1 MNRVSHFFR
10 GGAAAAALLTLALC
24 ALAPAAA
31 HAQDPAPAEQAPPQ
45 GFVVDTVVVR
55 GTQRVTDEAVRV
67 SSGVRAGSVVNAPL
81 VQEAIRRLMATGNF
95 ESVQVFVRGAEQ
107 GRGALVLAVV
117 ERPLIAEV
125 RFEGLRSVSGATVR
139 DSVRLREGQPLDPQ
153 KVAAARKLTRDL
165 LAARGIQLVSI
176 DTSFTAVP
184 AGGLRLTFRVV
195 EGNRLSLA
203 DVDFTGNTAFSD
215 EALQGAM
222 QTKEEG
228 FWWFRSG
235 RFDRQAFEEDL
246 RSRLPAFYGRHGYID
261 FAVVRDTLVVD
272 PQSGKARLLVEVQEG
287 PQYRLGEFNVQ
298 GNSRFP
304 SEALASMFTT
314 QRRSVLGLPF
324 VGGNREREAG
334 EVFDQ
339 PALNKAAAAIEQQYR
354 NEGYLFAQ
362 VIPTVERV
370 PAADGGAPRV
380 NVTLAVSEQQPFYI
394 RSVSFRG
401 NTTTHENVI
410 RERLWIVPGDVYNE
424 QRVIQ
429 SYQAIAG
436 LGFFEVPMPTPDIT
450 PDPQTGQVDIVFNIK
465 EKQTGSVNFGTV
477 FGGGGYGDRRS
488 RFAGFLQYSQPNL
501 FGQGKQVNLRAEYG
515 YGRSTLEA
523 GYTDPAIG
531 GGRNSGSASVFRTGD
546 RFFQGDVRRLR
557 TGVALQFGF
566 PIPGTL
572 RTRAFLGYSLAQTQ
586 YLSTAGDDDARCGTG
601 AVNDIACLP
610 DATGSTL
617 SFSLARDTKNH
628 PLFPTQGTRQSVNL
642 EQTGG
647 PLGGNGNYQKLFT
660 QAEWWVP
667 TGRLGSGP
675 RASQM
680 ALGLSGRAGA
690 IFGDVGLFPFE
701 RFYVGGV
708 MFGQPLRGYQESSIG
723 PRGYNVQC
731 NRNLNL
737 SCLGDAFFTIS
748 GEYAIR
754 LTDALSV
761 SAFGDAGNVYA
772 SVGQFNTAQLFRS
785 TGVGVTL
792 VTPFL
797 GAIGIDAAYGFDR
810 PDPGWEIH
818 FKLGNQ

>member
-1 MNRVSHFFR
+1 MSHFNR
-10 GGAAAAALLTLALC
+10 GRAAAAALLTFALC

-45 GFVVDTVVVR
+45 GFIVDTVEVR
-55 GTQRVTDEAVRV
+55 GNQRVTAEAVRV
-67 SSGVRAGSVVNAPL
+67 SSGVRSGTVVTAPL
-81 VQEAIRRLMATGNF
+81 VQEAIRRLMSTGNF
-95 ESVQVFVRGAEQ
+95 ESVQVYVRGAEA
-107 GRGALVLAVV
+107 GRGALVVAVV
-117 ERPLIAEV
+117 ERPLVAEV
-125 RFEGLRSVSGATVR
+125 RFEGLRSVSGNTVR
-139 DSVRLREGQPLDPQ
+139 DSVGLREGQPLDPP
-153 KVAAARKLTRDL
+153 KVAAAQKLTRDL

-176 DTSFTAVP
+176 DTSFTPVP
-184 AGGLRLTFRVV
+184 AGGYRLTFNVA

-203 DVDFTGNTAFSD
+203 DVDFTGNAAFSD
-215 EALQGAM
+215 EQLQGAI

-235 RFDRQAFEEDL
+235 RFDREAFEEDL
-246 RSRLPAFYGRHGYID
+246 RTNLPEFYGRHGYID

-272 PQSGKARLLVEVQEG
+272 PESGKARLLVEVQEG
-287 PQYRLGEFNVQ
+287 PQYRLGEFNIQ

-304 SEALASMFTT
+304 TEALSAIFTT

-334 EVFDQ
+334 EVFDD
-339 PALNKAAAAIEQQYR
+339 PALDKAAADIEQLYR

-370 PAADGGAPRV
+370 PATAGGPPRV

-401 NTTTHENVI
+401 NTNTHENVI

-436 LGFFEVPMPTPDIT
+436 LGFFEVPMPTPDIQ

-477 FGGGGYGDRRS
+477 FGGGAYGDRRS
-488 RFAGFLQYSQPNL
+488 RFAGFLQYTQPNL
-501 FGQGKQVNLRAEYG
+501 FGQGKQVNVRAEYG

-523 GYTDPAIG
+523 AYTDPAIG

-557 TGVALQFGF
+557 TGVSVQFGF
-566 PIPGTL
+566 PIPGSL
-572 RTRAFLGYSLAQTQ
+572 RTRAFLGYSLSQTQ
-586 YLSTAGDDDARCGTG
+586 YLSTTGDEDARCADGG
-601 AVNDIACLP
+601 VNEIACLP
-610 DATGSTL
+610 DATGSSL
-617 SFSLARDTKNH
+617 SLSLARDTKNH
-628 PLFPTQGTRQSVNL
+628 PLFPTQGTRQSLNL

-680 ALGLSGRAGA
+680 AFGLSARAGA

-708 MFGQPLRGYQESSIG
+708 QFGQPLRGYQESTIG
-723 PRGYNVQC
+723 PRGYVASC
-731 NRNLNL
+731 NNNLDL
-737 SCLGDAFFTIS
+737 SCLGDAFFTVS

-761 SAFGDAGNVYA
+761 SAFGDAGNVFA
-772 SVGQFNTAQLFRS
+772 SVGQFNTAQLYRGA
-785 TGVGVTL
+785 GVGVTL

-810 PDPGWEIH
+810 PNPGWEIH